1 MKHLFFTLFL
11 VSLIF
16 SSSFITLTA
25 AAAPT
30 STLTSIPTPTPTP
43 TPIPGSC
50 DAMCKTRCAKAGIQK
65 RCLNFCGICCSKCQC
80 VPSGTYGNKSEC
92 PCYRDMVN
100 SKGKPKC
107 P

>member
-1 MKHLFFTLFL
+1 MKALFFTLLL
-11 VSLIF
+11 VSLLLC
-16 SSSFITLTA
+16 SSSFLADATA
-25 AAAPT
+25 ATSPAPAPRT
-30 STLTSIPTPTPTP
+30 
-43 TPIPGSC
+43 C
-50 DAMCKTRCAKAGIQK
+50 NAMCSTRCAKSGIPK
-65 RCLNFCGICCSKCQC
+65 RCFKYCCICCKKCKC